1 MNSDTETSD
10 IELNTEDVDDYNDDM
25 CDIEKIMIKPEKT
38 VIETVS
44 DDKRTGRQLMTSKE
58 FIRIVSERKVELIM
72 GAKPLIKQN
81 PKSEKLTYE
90 EIAIEEIKL
99 NTLKKDIIE
108 KVITPI
114 IPNKF
119 LDNKTKL
126 FINRDRSSIS

>member
-90 EIAIEEIKL
+90 EIAIEEIK
-99 NTLKKDIIE
+99 NDRCPIKIRRFVEDHYEIWKVSELKKDHLLHIM
-108 KVITPI
+108 K
-114 IPNKF
+114 
-119 LDNKTKL
+119 
-126 FINRDRSSIS
+126 